1 MFESQDEAIDEAF
14 DEYDENIEA
23 SDEFY
28 EASDESDE
36 AFDESDEASDE
47 TFEASDESDEALD
60 EADEG
65 LDEAAP
71 TATVRIRAYQ
81 DQARRAQ
88 FQNGIAKVAALE
100 AKRAAATRQTIN
112 NQLRAINLGGRSTAH
127 AAAPLQGGMV
137 TATLANGRKARISFS
152 PRLAPL
158 SEVNRLR
165 NTLNHNDRQQSAALA
180 TQRKALASLAAAQAT
195 AVTKLTAQQVKSDKE
210 LGARIAAGHTK
221 LDKRISA
228 EVAANKLAL
237 EKHGRR
243 TLRLIKRQ
251 RQRQLLNNVLIA
263 TALPM
268 YSAYGRRELFAKN
281 NLILTGALGGFLLG
295 DEMIDQ
301 FTGKGKGG
309 KTWSGIANLWS
320 WAAPVAYPL
329 AAHYLLK
336 DTQNERFVTGFKEV
350 ALSSGSGSEE
360 VTLAIADD
368 AAADFAKLKAVPA
381 VATVV
386 SGEGQVAASVV
397 DGKLK
402 LSVTGGSTAAGA
414 KVNVAYVVD
423 AHAEA

>member
-14 DEYDENIEA
+14 DEYDE
-23 SDEFY
+23 DM
-28 EASDESDE
+28 
-36 AFDESDEASDE
+36 EASDE
-47 TFEASDESDEALD
+47 TFEASDESDEAFDESDESD
-60 EADEG
+60 EAFEASDES
-65 LDEAAP
+65 DEAFDESDESDEATP
-71 TATVRIRAYQ
+71 SATVRIRAFQ
-81 DQARRAQ
+81 DKARRAQ
-88 FQNGIAKVAALE
+88 FQSGIAKVAALE
-100 AKRAAATRQTIN
+100 AKRAAATRQTIT

-127 AAAPLQGGMV
+127 AAAPVQGGMV
-137 TATLANGRKARISFS
+137 TATLANGRKARISFT

-158 SEVNRLR
+158 SEVNKLR
-165 NTLNHNDRQQSAALA
+165 NTFNHNDRQQTAALA
-180 TQRKALASLAAAQAT
+180 TQRKALAGLAAAQAA

-228 EVAANKLAL
+228 ESAANKVAL

-251 RQRQLLNNVLIA
+251 RQRQLLNNVLMA
-263 TALPM
+263 TALPL
-268 YSAYGRRELFAKN
+268 YSAYGRRELLSKN
-281 NLILTGALGGFLLG
+281 NMILTGALGGFLLG

-309 KTWSGIANLWS
+309 KTWSGVANLWS

-336 DTQNERFVTGFKEV
+336 DTQNERFVTGFKDITLAGGV
-350 ALSSGSGSEE
+350 GADE
-360 VTLAIADD
+360 VTLDIAED
-368 AAADFAKLKAVPA
+368 AVADFAKLKSVPA
-381 VATVV
+381 VATLVGAEGNV
-386 SGEGQVAASVV
+386 SASVV

-402 LSVTGGSTAAGA
+402 LSVTDGAAA
-414 KVNVAYVVD
+414 VTKVTVAYVVD

>member
-14 DEYDENIEA
+14 DEYDEDMEA

-36 AFDESDEASDE
+36 AFDESDESDE
-47 TFEASDESDEALD
+47 AFEASDESDEALD
-60 EADEG
+60 EGEA
-65 LDEAAP
+65 LDEATP

-88 FQNGIAKVAALE
+88 FQSGIAKVAALE
-100 AKRAAATRQTIN
+100 AKRAAATRQTIT
-112 NQLRAINLGGRSTAH
+112 NQLRAINLGGKSTAH
-127 AAAPLQGGMV
+127 AAAPVQGGMV
-137 TATLANGRKARISFS
+137 TATLANGRKARINFS

-158 SEVNRLR
+158 SEVNKLR
-165 NTLNHNDRQQSAALA
+165 NTFNHNDRQQTAALA
-180 TQRKALASLAAAQAT
+180 TQRKALAGLAAAQAA
-195 AVTKLTAQQVKSDKE
+195 AVTKLTSQQVKSDKE

-221 LDKRISA
+221 LDKRIST
-228 EVAANKLAL
+228 ESAATKVAL

-251 RQRQLLNNVLIA
+251 RQRQLLNNVLMA
-263 TALPM
+263 TALPL
-268 YSAYGRRELFAKN
+268 YSAYGSRELLSKN
-281 NLILTGALGGFLLG
+281 NMILTGALGGFLLG

-301 FTGKGKGG
+301 FTGKGKGT
-309 KTWSGIANLWS
+309 KTWSGVANLWS

-329 AAHYLLK
+329 TAHYLLK
-336 DTQNERFVTGFKEV
+336 DTQSERFVTGV
-350 ALSSGSGSEE
+350 AVVSVTGGSGTKD
-360 VTLAIADD
+360 VDLAIAED
-368 AAADFAKLKAVPA
+368 AATDFAKLKSVPA

-386 SGEGQVAASVV
+386 GGEGNVTASVV

-402 LSVTGGSTAAGA
+402 LSVTGGGGGTS
-414 KVNVAYVVD
+414 VNVAYVVD